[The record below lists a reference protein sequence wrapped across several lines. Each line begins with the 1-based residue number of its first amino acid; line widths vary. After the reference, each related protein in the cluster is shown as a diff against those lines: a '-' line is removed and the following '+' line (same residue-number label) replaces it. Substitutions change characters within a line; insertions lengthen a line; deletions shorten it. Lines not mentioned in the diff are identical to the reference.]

1 MSAQA
6 GLFLKTLGVPGVT
19 LNGAALD
26 VPGKSLALLTYLA
39 LEGQTPREVLADLLW
54 TDQDGAAARRNL
66 RVQVHRLRA
75 CGVGAW
81 LEVSGAALA
90 LRPGVRVDLNELR
103 AALAGGEPVQA
114 ATLAGGPFL
123 DHLGVPGAARF
134 EAWREATAHAAFED
148 QLRALDAAAAAH
160 AQAGHWAAA
169 LERHR
174 RALDLDPLRERT
186 VRAVMEAHLAL
197 GQPADALTAYEALE
211 RRLRQD
217 LGAGP
222 LPATAALKA
231 QVDARLSGPAP
242 SPRPAVPL
250 VGRGADCAALQAGR
264 LTLVLGE
271 AGMGKTRLV
280 TEAAG
285 DALVVRGAAELTPLP
300 FGALL
305 ELLRGAGL
313 HRCPERLRPLLGAAL
328 VSPGATPA
336 LADRAALLDAL
347 AQALVS
353 LCGGRTLIAEDL
365 HWLDP
370 GTLEAAFLAL
380 HRGAPRLWLTARPG
394 ELAARADLQAVLAR
408 LNPPHLTLTELPEA
422 EVAGLIEH
430 LSGAPAP
437 LFSHR
442 LFEATAGHPLFLLET
457 LRDLRE
463 RGLLTER
470 GGRWHTP
477 FDAST
482 VDYAEVPI
490 SSSVAAAIAQRVER
504 LGPETR
510 QLLQAGA
517 LWGEAFPV
525 ALVAAACDLPEL
537 AALDALERAEAARLI
552 VPEGPAYRFGHHL
565 HRRVLAAG
573 VGAPRARCLHGRL
586 ARLAP
591 QGTPAATV
599 ARHFEQAAEPAL
611 AWSHWAQAAQAAAGL
626 YAHAEALGLYD
637 RALAGPPPP
646 QAAFAL
652 HAARSELCRHLDD
665 PGTRAQA
672 LAAMRA
678 LAEQTQDPALHAE
691 HAAHHAKCCTEQD
704 DYEGAV
710 ATVQAALSTWGP
722 HLSADHHSAL
732 LLEAGAAL
740 ACLERWPEAEEAL
753 GRALTH
759 TPAPARR
766 SNILYW
772 LGYSH
777 FQSGQFD
784 RAAQHYR
791 ASLAALPGDAPSRGR
806 VLGLWRYGASL
817 RRLGQG
823 PAAAAALGDAD
834 SCART
839 LNAGPLRGL
848 IVAEQAALALDM
860 GDRAA
865 ARALAAEAQALLSP
879 RGDEGWDVLNP
890 VLAAVGLHCASSVS
904 QAERRR

>member
-1 MSAQA
+1 MTPQA
-6 GLFLKTLGVPGVT
+6 GLYLKTLGVPQVT
-19 LNGAALD
+19 LDGGALD
-26 VPGKSLALLTYLA
+26 VPGKSLALLAYLA

-54 TDQDGAAARRNL
+54 TDQDEGAARRNL

-81 LEVSGAALA
+81 LEVSGSALA
-90 LRPGVRVDLNELR
+90 LCPSVRVDLTELR
-103 AALAGGEPVQA
+103 AALARGEPGQA
-114 ATLAGGPFL
+114 AALAGGRFL
-123 DHLGVPGAARF
+123 DHLSVPGAATF
-134 EAWREATAHAAFED
+134 EDWHEATAQAAFED

-160 AQAGHWAAA
+160 AGAGHWAAA
-169 LERHR
+169 LEGHR
-174 RALDLDPLRERT
+174 RALSLDPLRERT
-186 VRAVMEAHLAL
+186 VRAVMDAHLAL
-197 GQPADALTAYEALE
+197 GQPADALAAYETLE
-211 RRLRQD
+211 RRLRQE

-222 LPATAALKA
+222 LPATVALKA
-231 QVDARLSGPAP
+231 QVDALLSGPAA
-242 SPRPAVPL
+242 SPRPAGVPL
-250 VGRGADCAALQAGR
+250 VGREADCAALRAGR

-271 AGMGKTRLV
+271 AGVGKTRLV

-300 FGALL
+300 YGALL
-305 ELLRGAGL
+305 DLLRSAGL
-313 HRCPERLRPLLGAAL
+313 HRCPERLRPVLSAAL
-328 VSPGATPA
+328 AAPGVPGLT
-336 LADRAALLDAL
+336 DRAALLDAL

-353 LCGGRTLIAEDL
+353 LCSGHTLIVEDL

-370 GTLEAAFLAL
+370 STLEAAFLAL
-380 HRGAPRLWLTARPG
+380 HRGVPRLWLTARPG

-408 LNPPHLTLTELPEA
+408 LDPPRLALAELGET
-422 EVAGLIEH
+422 EVARLIER

-437 LFSHR
+437 LFSRR

-504 LGPETR
+504 LGPQTR

-517 LWGEAFPV
+517 LWGEIFPV

-573 VGAPRARCLHGRL
+573 MGAPRAGLLHGRL

-591 QGTPAATV
+591 PGTPAAAV
-599 ARHFEQAAEPAL
+599 ARHFEQAGEGPL
-611 AWSHWAQAAQAAAGL
+611 AWPHWQQAAQEAAGL
-626 YAHAEALGLYD
+626 YAHAEALDLYA
-637 RALAGPPPP
+637 RALAGSPPP

-665 PGTRAQA
+665 PATRAQA
-672 LAAMRA
+672 LAAMQT
-678 LAEQTQDPALHAE
+678 LAHRTQDPALHAE
-691 HAAHHAKCCTEQD
+691 HATHHAKFCTEQD
-704 DYEGAV
+704 DYEAAV
-710 ATVQAALSTWGP
+710 ATVQAALNTWGP
-722 HLSADHHSAL
+722 LLSADHHSAL
-732 LLEAGAAL
+732 LLESGAAL
-740 ACLERWPEAEEAL
+740 ACLERWPEAEAAL
-753 GRALTH
+753 NRALTH
-759 TPAPARR
+759 GPAPARR

-777 FQSGQFD
+777 FQSGQFE
-784 RAAQHYR
+784 RAAEQYR
-791 ASLAALPGDAPSRGR
+791 ASLDALPGETPTRGR
-806 VLGLWRYGASL
+806 VLSLWRYGASL
-817 RRLGQG
+817 RRLGQCRD
-823 PAAAAALGDAD
+823 AAAALTDAD
-834 SCART
+834 TCART
-839 LNAGPLRGL
+839 LNAGSIRGL
-848 IVAEQAALALDM
+848 IVAEQAALALDT
-860 GDRAA
+860 GDHDA
-865 ARALAAEAQALLSP
+865 ARALALEAQTLLSP
-879 RGDEGWDVLNP
+879 QGEDGWDVLRP
-890 VLAAVGLHCASSVS
+890 VLATVGLVEH
-904 QAERRR
+904 R